1 MRGTGMGAAV
11 WIGGKRRTYCRALQ
25 SCTPY
30 SVSNCTV
37 YYVLQYCVRTVA
49 HDTTAVLRCTAV
61 SKALPQGEG
70 GTARGRAMAHGHGQS
85 SLEPCRTFVTEFWL
99 EPLRST

>member
-70 GTARGRAMAHGHGQS
+70 LPEAEPWRMGMARARLNLVALS
-85 SLEPCRTFVTEFWL
+85 
-99 EPLRST
+99 